1 MRIQIKSKQETINAD
16 VAKTNFQKIRGHMF
30 RLKITP
36 LFFEFNRESKFDSAV
51 HMFFVFKPLDLVYI
65 NSEWDVVDIQQALP
79 FFPYYSPSKPAK
91 YLLELPYGMSK
102 KFKIGDQ
109 LEFSYF

>member
-30 RLKITP
+30 KLKIKP
-36 LFFEFNRESKFDSAV
+36 LFFEFNRESVFDSAV
-51 HMFFVFKPLDLVYI
+51 HMLFVFKLLDLVYI
-65 NSEWDVVDIQQALP
+65 NSKWEIVDIRQAFP

-102 KFKIGDQ
+102 KFKIGDK
-109 LEFSYF
+109 LVFEYF